1 MSAPF
6 NEREYAQAL
15 TEKGLDPAK
24 AVEIAKRTAGARGK
38 RPAADKSSGDLFAEA
53 AATVTAK
60 PPASNSLLAPS
71 LIGSAI
77 TIDTEQ
83 PTGSEIAYLHAILC
97 QVGLPR
103 GPKAVAGLHVFERVC
118 GGAALRVTAG
128 ALWNGKQ
135 LVQQPIPY
143 GANPRLVLAWLN
155 TQAVRT
161 RSPVIQVGDSAAEFL
176 RMLGKESTGGRNGS
190 LTSFRKQV
198 QALAACHM
206 ILGFNAAGRAYTYN
220 GQPVKQFEAW
230 ITPRDE
236 NQRPLWPGV
245 VTFSDD
251 YYKSL
256 IEHAVPQDVRA
267 MYALKGSALAMDVYA
282 MLAERLHRISG
293 RPVMLHWKAL
303 REQFGQEYHGL
314 DPDKDFK
321 KAFLHALKKVLTVYP
336 KAKVQQVHGGLLL
349 FPSPPPISYKQPALS
364 KAP

>member
-1 MSAPF
+1 MAS
-6 NEREYAQAL
+6 EQKTDDYAATL
-15 TEKGLDPAK
+15 IEKGLDPDQAQQ
-24 AVEIAKRTAGARGK
+24 IARRTQRT
-38 RPAADKSSGDLFAEA
+38 RSPAPQADLFAGGDAAPAPARASEA
-53 AATVTAK
+53 RPQGVSALIESAATI
-60 PPASNSLLAPS
+60 LQ
-71 LIGSAI
+71 
-77 TIDTEQ
+77 DE
-83 PTGSEIAYLHAILC
+83 PTGSDIAYLHAILC

-103 GPKAVAGLHVFERVC
+103 GPKAVEGLHVFERIC

-128 ALWNGKQ
+128 ALWDGKQ

-155 TQAVRT
+155 TQAVKT
-161 RSPVIQVGDSAAEFL
+161 RSPVIPVGDSAAEFL
-176 RMLGKESTGGRNGS
+176 RLLGKKDASGGKNGS
-190 LTSFRKQV
+190 LTSFKKQI

-206 ILGFNAAGRAYTYN
+206 TLGFNAAGRAYTYN

-236 NQRPLWPGV
+236 HQRPLWPGV

-293 RPVMLHWKAL
+293 RPVVLHWKAI
-303 REQFGQEYHGL
+303 REQFGQEYTGA

-321 KAFLHALKKVLTVYP
+321 RSFLLALKKVQTVYP
-336 KAKVQQVHGGLLL
+336 KANVKQVHGGLMLM
-349 FPSPPPISYKQPALS
+349 PSPPPIAYK
-364 KAP
+364 